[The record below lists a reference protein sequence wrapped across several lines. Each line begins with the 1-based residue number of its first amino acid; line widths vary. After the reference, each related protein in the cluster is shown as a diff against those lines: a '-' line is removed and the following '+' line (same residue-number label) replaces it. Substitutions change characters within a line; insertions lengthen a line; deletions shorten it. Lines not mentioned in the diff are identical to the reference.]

1 MHFEDV
7 SRLFQCCPRMPSC
20 LAAKRSLSKVAVKPE
35 LKVLIGLK
43 MVLPKAKV
51 HNLVDAQRE
60 PNMFLHHVANL
71 EVSILSCYSQIIT
84 AWWFQPTL

>member
-1 MHFEDV
+1 MFPACFNAAQE
-7 SRLFQCCPRMPSC
+7 C

-35 LKVLIGLK
+35 LKVLIGLN

-60 PNMFLHHVANL
+60 PNIFLHHVAKL
-71 EVSILSCYSQIIT
+71 EVSILSC
-84 AWWFQPTL
+84 